1 MSKKWVIRAVI
12 VVSIII
18 ATNIPIVSFFFS
30 FVIGEKHFYGR
41 HFKIS
46 SGQGGF
52 SSDSSYYESPKSALE
67 AFEHYRINHPND
79 SILYRDYPNITIFK
93 FWRWREYIVEDIYRL
108 LHSKM
113 N

>member
-1 MSKKWVIRAVI
+1 MRKKWIIRSVI
-12 VVSIII
+12 VISIVII
-18 ATNIPIVSFFFS
+18 TNIPIISFFFS

-41 HFKIS
+41 HFKLS

-52 SSDSSYYESPKSALE
+52 STDSSYYENPKVVIE
-67 AFEHYRINHPND
+67 AFERYRLEHPND
-79 SILYRDYPNITIFK
+79 SILYRDYPNINPLK

-108 LHSKM
+108 PHSRT